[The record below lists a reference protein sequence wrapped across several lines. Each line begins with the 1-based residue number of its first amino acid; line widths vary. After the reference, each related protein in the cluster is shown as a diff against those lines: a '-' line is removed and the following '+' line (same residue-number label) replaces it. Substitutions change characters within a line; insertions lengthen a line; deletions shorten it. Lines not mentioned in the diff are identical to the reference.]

1 MSASRGGAIGNLNS
15 AEVQKHI
22 YAVEENYLDIIAQLQ
37 HDRMKLRGQ
46 KVTEKLNK
54 LKRSDGALNEFIKNQ
69 KQKRDINL
77 RLTREDQN
85 QLEKAI
91 ENVDNLRTKV
101 KLQMAGVKV
110 VDLKKKR
117 EDLARAQ
124 QEEKTAQ
131 SSAFMRNKKLS
142 QKQSGANASSD
153 KPDCVRTNMNINYMI
168 IQAREQVNEAV
179 QKLMTK
185 DSKLSHLHI
194 DKLSKHIE
202 QEQ

>member
-85 QLEKAI
+85 
-91 ENVDNLRTKV
+91 
-101 KLQMAGVKV
+101 
-110 VDLKKKR
+110 
-117 EDLARAQ
+117 
-124 QEEKTAQ
+124 
-131 SSAFMRNKKLS
+131 
-142 QKQSGANASSD
+142 
-153 KPDCVRTNMNINYMI
+153 
-168 IQAREQVNEAV
+168 
-179 QKLMTK
+179 
-185 DSKLSHLHI
+185 
-194 DKLSKHIE
+194 
-202 QEQ
+202 